1 MRTRRATVDLAWNG
15 AAVSTKMD
23 GYQKDVTYTDTASG
37 EADSLDVSI
46 HDRGG
51 KWIGP
56 WFPAVGD
63 TLAATIKANDWS
75 GSGDTRILP
84 CGSFVLDNFSF
95 SGWPTAGTISGVS
108 VPADSSF
115 RETKR
120 SKTWENVTVEEI
132 GKEIAGRAG
141 VSLVYDVEGGPIQI
155 KTIEQSERT
164 DCDFY
169 MDLCNTYGL
178 AMKVYSKK
186 IVVFDREAYKAKG
199 TVAIITPDMIQSWS
213 SNQKLA
219 GTYTGGEYTYTDPS
233 TEEEIK
239 VNVGDGPRILKLSGK
254 ADNKADAE
262 RKIKAAVANANHGA
276 AKLSITIMGTAS
288 LVASQCVAV
297 QGMGKLSGKYY
308 LDQIAH
314 HIGSGYTMDMEM
326 SLVE

>member
-1 MRTRRATVDLAWNG
+1 MKTRRAYVDLTWNG
-15 AAVSTKMD
+15 AAVTTKMT
-23 GYQKDVTYTDTASG
+23 GYQENVTYTDQASG
-37 EADSLDVSI
+37 EADSLDVAI
-46 HDRGG
+46 HGE

-56 WFPAVGD
+56 WFPAEGD
-63 TLAATIKANDWS
+63 ALTATIKVYDWERES
-75 GSGDTRILP
+75 DNRSLP
-84 CGSFVLDNFSF
+84 CGSFVLDNPSF
-95 SGWPTAGTISGVS
+95 NGWPVTGTISTVS

-141 VSLVYDVEGGPIQI
+141 VALFYDVEGGPIQI

-169 MDLCNTYGL
+169 MDLCSTYGL

-186 IVVFDREAYKAKG
+186 IVVFDREAYKAKRPVG
-199 TVAIITPDMIQSWS
+199 TITRDMVKSFSWS
-213 SNQKLA
+213 GQLA
-219 GTYTGGEYTYTDPS
+219 GTYTGGEYTYTDPY

-239 VNVGDGPRILKLSGK
+239 VNVGGGSRILKLSGK
-254 ADNKADAE
+254 ADSKADAE

-276 AKLSITIMGTAS
+276 KKLSMTIMGNAMW
-288 LVASQCVAV
+288 VASQCVAV
-297 QGMGKLSGKYY
+297 KDMGKLSGKYY
-308 LDQIAH
+308 MDKIIH
-314 HIGSGYTMDMEM
+314 NVGGGYDMELEM

>member
-1 MRTRRATVDLAWNG
+1 MRTRRAYVDLTWNG
-15 AAVSTKMD
+15 AAVTTKMT
-23 GYQKDVTYTDTASG
+23 GYQENVTYTDPASG

-46 HDRGG
+46 HGE

-56 WFPAVGD
+56 WFPEEGD
-63 TLAATIKANDWS
+63 SLTATIKAYDWDRE
-75 GSGDTRILP
+75 GDTRTLP
-84 CGSFVLDNFSF
+84 CGSFVLDNPAFN
-95 SGWPTAGTISGVS
+95 GWPVAGTISAVS

-115 RETKR
+115 RETER

-141 VSLVYDVEGGPIQI
+141 VALVYDVEGGPIQI
-155 KTIEQSERT
+155 KTIEQSEQT
-164 DCDFY
+164 DCNFY

-186 IVVFDREAYKAKG
+186 IVVFDREAYKARG
-199 TVAIITPDMIQSWS
+199 TVGTITRAMVKSFNW
-213 SNQKLA
+213 NGRLA

-239 VNVGDGPRILKLSGK
+239 VNVGGGPRILKLSGK

-276 AKLSITIMGTAS
+276 KKISMTIVGNAMW
-288 LVASQCVAV
+288 VASQCVAV
-297 QGMGKLSGKYY
+297 QDMGKLSGKYY
-308 LDQIAH
+308 IDQIIH
-314 HIGSGYTMDMEM
+314 HVGGGYTMDLDL

>member
-1 MRTRRATVDLAWNG
+1 MKTRRAYVDLTWNG
-15 AAVSTKMD
+15 AAVATQMT
-23 GYQKDVTYTDTASG
+23 GYQENVTYTDQASG

-46 HDRGG
+46 HGE

-56 WFPAVGD
+56 WFPAEGD
-63 TLAATIKANDWS
+63 TLAATIKVYDWERE
-75 GSGDTRILP
+75 GDNRSLP
-84 CGSFVLDNFSF
+84 CGLFVLDNPSF
-95 SGWPTAGTISGVS
+95 NGWPVTGTISTVS

-120 SKTWENVTVEEI
+120 SKTWVNVTVEEI
-132 GKEIAGRAG
+132 GKEVAGRAG
-141 VSLVYDVEGGPIQI
+141 VDLVYDVEGGPIQI

-169 MDLCNTYGL
+169 MDLCSTYGL

-199 TVAIITPDMIQSWS
+199 TVGTVTRDMVKSFSWS
-213 SNQKLA
+213 GQLA
-219 GTYTGGEYTYTDPS
+219 GTYTGGEYTYTDPN

-239 VNVGDGPRILKLSGK
+239 VNVGGGPRILKLSGK

-276 AKLSITIMGTAS
+276 KKLSVTIMGNAMW
-288 LVASQCVAV
+288 VASQCVEV
-297 QGMGKLSGKYY
+297 QDMGKLSGKYY
-308 LDQIAH
+308 MDKIVH
-314 HIGSGYTMDMEM
+314 NVGGGYDMELEM

>member
-1 MRTRRATVDLAWNG
+1 MRTRRATVDLTWNG

-63 TLAATIKANDWS
+63 TMAATIKANDWS

-115 RETKR
+115 RETQR

-199 TVAIITPDMIQSWS
+199 PVAIITPDMIQSWS

>member
-1 MRTRRATVDLAWNG
+1 MRTRRATVDLTWNG
-15 AAVSTKMD
+15 AAVSTKMN
-23 GYQKDVTYTDTASG
+23 GYQKGVIYIDPASG

-46 HDRGG
+46 HGE
-51 KWIGP
+51 KWIGA
-56 WFPAVGD
+56 WFPVEGD
-63 TLAATIKANDWS
+63 TLEATIKAYDWERE
-75 GSGDTRILP
+75 GDNRSLR
-84 CGSFVLDNFSF
+84 CGSFVLDSPSF
-95 SGWPTAGTISGVS
+95 SGWPVEGTISAVS

-115 RETKR
+115 RETER

-141 VSLVYDVEGGPIQI
+141 VALSYDVEGGPIQI

-199 TVAIITPDMIQSWS
+199 PVGTITRDMIKAF
-213 SNQKLA
+213 NGGGRLA
-219 GTYTGGEYTYTDPS
+219 GTYTGGEYTYTDPY

-239 VNVGDGPRILKLSGK
+239 VNVGEGPRILKRSGK

-262 RKIKAAVANANHGA
+262 RKIKALVANANHGA
-276 AKLSITIMGTAS
+276 RKLSITIMGNAMW
-288 LVASQCVAV
+288 VASQCVAV

-308 LDQIAH
+308 LDQITH
-314 HIGSGYTMDMEM
+314 HIGGGYTMDLEM

>member
-1 MRTRRATVDLAWNG
+1 MRTRQATVDLIWNG
-15 AAVSTKMD
+15 AAVTTKMD
-23 GYQKDVTYTDTASG
+23 GYQKDVTYTDPASG

-46 HDRGG
+46 HDRAG

-56 WFPAVGD
+56 WFPDTGD
-63 TLAATIKANDWS
+63 TLAATIKAKDWTRE
-75 GSGDTRILP
+75 GDTRILP
-84 CGSFVLDNFSF
+84 CGSFVLDDFNF

-115 RETKR
+115 RETER

-141 VSLVYDVEGGPIQI
+141 VTLFYDVEGSPIQI
-155 KTIEQSERT
+155 KTIEQSEQT
-164 DCDFY
+164 DCNFY
-169 MDLCNTYGL
+169 MDLCSTYGL

-186 IVVFDREAYKAKG
+186 IVVFDREVYKAKEPA
-199 TVAIITPDMIQSWS
+199 AIITPDMIQSWNCS
-213 SNQKLA
+213 KKLA

-239 VNVGDGPRILKLSGK
+239 VNVGEGPRILKLSGK

-276 AKLSITIMGTAS
+276 TKLFMTITGDAS
-288 LVASQCVAV
+288 MVASWCAAV

-308 LDQIAH
+308 LDKITH
-314 HIGSGYTMDMEM
+314 HIGGGYTMDLEM

>member
-1 MRTRRATVDLAWNG
+1 MRTRRAYVDLIWNG

-23 GYQKDVTYTDTASG
+23 GYQKDVTYTDPASG
-37 EADSLDVSI
+37 EADSLDVLI

-63 TLAATIKANDWS
+63 TLAATIKTTDWT
-75 GSGDTRILP
+75 GPGDTRILP

-95 SGWPTAGTISGVS
+95 SGWPIAGTISGVS

-115 RETKR
+115 RETER

-141 VSLVYDVEGGPIQI
+141 VALAYDVEGGPIQI
-155 KTIEQSERT
+155 KTIEQSEQT
-164 DCDFY
+164 DCNFF

-178 AMKVYSKK
+178 AMKVYSQK

-199 TVAIITPDMIQSWS
+199 PVAIITPDMIQSWNS
-213 SNQKLA
+213 SQKLA

-239 VNVGDGPRILKLSGK
+239 VNVGGGHRILKLSGK

-276 AKLSITIMGTAS
+276 AKLSLTITGTAS

-308 LDQIAH
+308 LDQITH
-314 HIGSGYTMDMEM
+314 HIGGGYTMDLDLSM
-326 SLVE
+326 VE